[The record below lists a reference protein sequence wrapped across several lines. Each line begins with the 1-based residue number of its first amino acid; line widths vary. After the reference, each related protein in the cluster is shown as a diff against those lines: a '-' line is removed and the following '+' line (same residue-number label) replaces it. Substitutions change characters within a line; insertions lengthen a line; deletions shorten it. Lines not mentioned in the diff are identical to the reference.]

1 MATKTG
7 KSRRN
12 KETKDQKRKQ
22 KQKISAKRAE

>member
-12 KETKDQKRKQ
+12 KRQKRKQ
-22 KQKISAKRAE
+22 KQKISTKRE